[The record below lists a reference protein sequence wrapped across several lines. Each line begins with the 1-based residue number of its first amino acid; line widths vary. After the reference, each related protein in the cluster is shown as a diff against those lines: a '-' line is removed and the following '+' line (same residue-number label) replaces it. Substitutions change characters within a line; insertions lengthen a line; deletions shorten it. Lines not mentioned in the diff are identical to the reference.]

1 MATGCNSITLNA
13 LDASCSNSVGG
24 IQVVYLIPYDR
35 IASVITSNTGAGT
48 DAEVSNGQVTGFTY
62 YDASGNTA
70 ETTDAWVQYKFRK
83 NTGSMTSNLNLDETN
98 GVSYIETDLVMM
110 FSKMETRKR
119 TEMVALAKGEVACL
133 VKDSNG
139 LYWFLGYNE
148 GVTTNAGVGQ
158 TGQQKTDGNYYQV
171 TLRDSSEDYPYEVAK
186 SLGDSIA
193 ADAHKDGQD

>member
-1 MATGCNSITLNA
+1 MSTGCNTITLSA

-24 IQVVYLIPYDR
+24 IQVVYLLPYKR
-35 IASVITSNTGAGT
+35 FASANVPKTGDTANMI
-48 DAEVSNGQVTGFTY
+48 DGFTY

-70 ETTDAWVQYKFRK
+70 DSATWVEYKFRK

-98 GVSYIETDLVMM
+98 GVSYIETDLTMM

-119 TEMVALAKGEVACL
+119 TEMVALAKGEVACI

-148 GVTTNAGVGQ
+148 GVTTNSGLGQ

-171 TLRDSSEDYPYEVAK
+171 VLRDSSEEYPFEVVK
-186 SLGDSIA
+186 SLGESIA
-193 ADAHKDGQD
+193 AAASKDQA

>member
-1 MATGCNSITLNA
+1 MACNSITLSA

-24 IQVVYLIPYDR
+24 IQVVYLIPYDK
-35 IASVITSNTGAGT
+35 ISAVTTS
-48 DAEVSNGQVTGFTY
+48 DSAEGVSDGQVTGISY
-62 YDASGNTA
+62 VAAADSGHT
-70 ETTDAWVQYKFRK
+70 AWVTYKFRK

-171 TLRDSSEDYPYEVAK
+171 TLRDSSEDYPYEVDK
-186 SLGDSIA
+186 TLGDAIA
-193 ADAHKDGQD
+193 AAAAKDEA

>member
-1 MATGCNSITLNA
+1 MAGCNSITLSA

-24 IQVVYLIPYDR
+24 IQVVYLIPYDY
-35 IASVITSNTGAGT
+35 ISGATVDTETGDTQGMITGITYASSAYT
-48 DAEVSNGQVTGFTY
+48 DAS
-62 YDASGNTA
+62 
-70 ETTDAWVQYKFRK
+70 WVQYKFRK

-98 GVSYIETDLVMM
+98 GVSYIETDLTMM

-119 TEMVALAKGEVACL
+119 TEMVALAKGEVACV

-148 GVTTNAGVGQ
+148 GVTTNSGLGQ

-171 TLRDSSEDYPYEVAK
+171 VLRDSSEEYPFEITK
-186 SLGDSIA
+186 SLGDQIA
-193 ADAHKDGQD
+193 AAAQKDAS